1 MKVAESKTEVKK
13 AVWDI
18 IVDVSWAN
26 ISSKYFGKSRSWL
39 SQKMNG
45 RDGNGSNVDF
55 SEEERQT
62 LKNSL
67 FDLSERIRNCAE
79 KI

>member
-1 MKVAESKTEVKK
+1 MKVAESKTEVKN

-45 RDGNGSNVDF
+45 RDGNGSDVDF
-55 SEEERQT
+55 SEEEKET
-62 LKNSL
+62 LKTSL
-67 FDLSERIRNCAE
+67 LDLSERIKACAE
-79 KI
+79 KL